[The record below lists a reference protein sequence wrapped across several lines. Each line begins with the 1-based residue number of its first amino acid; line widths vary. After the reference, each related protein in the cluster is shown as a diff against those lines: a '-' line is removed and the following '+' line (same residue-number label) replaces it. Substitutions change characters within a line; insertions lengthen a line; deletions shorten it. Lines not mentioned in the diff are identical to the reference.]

1 MPRGGQ
7 ILGALHKGTLCGA
20 LRENAQLKE
29 YFEKKYL

>member
-7 ILGALHKGTLCGA
+7 LPGSPHKGTLCGA